1 MASIKEIQDRM
12 KSIRDTLKI
21 TNAMYMISSVKLRQS
36 KKALVDTEPFFY
48 TLELEMARIIK
59 NDDELAG
66 EFFRVKDCPPEEKKV
81 AFIVI
86 TGDKGL
92 AGAYNHNILKSIE
105 TELHKY
111 PNHMI
116 FSLGEV
122 GNHYLESHGYQIE
135 RHLSY
140 FGSRPEY
147 TKARDLS
154 EEIIEDYQN
163 GVFDEI
169 CLIYT
174 RMVNAMTETV
184 EVKPLLPIRKEDFDP
199 PELKDDPHRNLH
211 FDPGSEEFMNQLI
224 PIYVT
229 GYLYGAF
236 VEADACEH
244 NARMMAMQSASDNAK
259 QMLGDLENQY
269 NRARQTA
276 ITQEITEV
284 IAGAK
289 AQKKKRN

>member
-21 TNAMYMISSVKLRQS
+21 TNAMYMISTVKLRQS
-36 KKALVDTEPFFY
+36 KKALADTEPFFY
-48 TLELEMARIIK
+48 NLELEMARIIK
-59 NDDELAG
+59 NDDELG
-66 EFFRVKDCPPEEKKV
+66 GVYFKNKNCPPEEKKV

-92 AGAYNHNILKSIE
+92 AGAYNHNILKNIE
-105 TELHKY
+105 AELKQY

-122 GNHYLESHGYQIE
+122 GNHYLTSHGYKVD
-135 RHLSY
+135 RHLNY
-140 FGSRPEY
+140 FGSHPEF

-154 EEIIEDYQN
+154 EEIIEDYHQ

-184 EVKPLLPIRKEDFDP
+184 EMKRLLPIKKEAFDP
-199 PELKDDPHRNLH
+199 PELKDDPHRNLS
-211 FDPGSEEFMNQLI
+211 FDPPSEEFMNQLV

-244 NARMMAMQSASDNAK
+244 NARMMAMQSASDNAR

-289 AQKKKRN
+289 AQKKKRK

>member
-21 TNAMYMISSVKLRQS
+21 TNAMYMISTVKLRQS
-36 KKALVDTEPFFY
+36 KKALADTEPFFY
-48 TLELEMARIIK
+48 NLELEMARIIK
-59 NDDELAG
+59 NDDELGGAY
-66 EFFRVKDCPPEEKKV
+66 FRSKDCPPEEKKV

-92 AGAYNHNILKSIE
+92 AGAYNHNILKNIE
-105 TELHKY
+105 AELKQY

-122 GNHYLESHGYQIE
+122 GNHYLTSHGYKID

-140 FGSRPEY
+140 FGSHPEF

-154 EEIIEDYQN
+154 EEIIEDYHQ

-184 EVKPLLPIRKEDFDP
+184 EVKRLLPIKKEEFDP
-199 PELKDDPHRNLH
+199 PELKDDPHRNLSY
-211 FDPGSEEFMNQLI
+211 DPGSEEFMNQLV

-229 GYLYGAF
+229 GYLYGSF

-289 AQKKKRN
+289 AQKKKRK